1 MSLIA
6 LAGWVLVVAGCT
18 TTGGSGKNIVPAKA
32 ASLEVPATE
41 RQTGHANTG
50 IVCRIQMI
58 DGVRASN
65 SDRLKPGHRR
75 LVVALRTQE
84 GEFSG
89 NVDLV
94 IPAAKD
100 YRLTAEREYD
110 TFTISL
116 IEADT
121 SNVVATS
128 TVSPAPVM
136 SFQVFVLQ
144 K

>member
-1 MSLIA
+1 MRLMA
-6 LAGWVLVVAGCT
+6 WAGWLLVVAGCT
-18 TTGGSGKNIVPAKA
+18 TTGGVGERMLPAKVA
-32 ASLEVPATE
+32 AREVGSAERETGLE
-41 RQTGHANTG
+41 NTD

-58 DGVRASN
+58 DGVRVS
-65 SDRLKPGHRR
+65 SGDRLKPGHRR
-75 LVVALRTQE
+75 LVVALGTQE

-89 NVDLV
+89 DVDLV
-94 IPAAKD
+94 IPTASD
-100 YRLTAEREYD
+100 YVLKAESEDD

-116 IEADT
+116 VEADT
-121 SNVVATS
+121 SHVVATS